1 MLSDNQKIS
10 MRNLITLLVV
20 LLHLNACMLLNTR
33 QRKIWAIRIGISFNA
48 DLNLEREFKLRADSE
63 PDPGT
68 SKKFNLN
75 MFAYLKP
82 IIGSQTYLG
91 KY

>member
-1 MLSDNQKIS
+1 MLSDIQKEA

-20 LLHLNACMLLNTR
+20 LLHLSVWMLLNTR
-33 QRKIWAIRIGISFNA
+33 QRKIWAIRIGNSFNT
-48 DLNLEREFKLRADSE
+48 DLDLEREFKLRADSE

-68 SKKFNLN
+68 SKNFNLN

-82 IIGSQTYLG
+82 IIGSQAYLD

>member
-1 MLSDNQKIS
+1 MLSDNQKKA

-33 QRKIWAIRIGISFNA
+33 QRKNLRYGSEVVSTRIWIWNEN
-48 DLNLEREFKLRADSE
+48 LNSYSE

-68 SKKFNLN
+68 SKKINLN

-82 IIGSQTYLG
+82 IIGSTTYLS